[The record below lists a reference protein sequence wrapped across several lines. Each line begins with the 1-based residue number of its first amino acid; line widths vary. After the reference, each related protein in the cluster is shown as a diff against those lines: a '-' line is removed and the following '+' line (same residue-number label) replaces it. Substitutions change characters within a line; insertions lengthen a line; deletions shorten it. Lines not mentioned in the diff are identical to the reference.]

1 MQHIATSAMGPNSLN
16 GTESSG
22 MHQTSKSKNTRWPT
36 SDRVMT
42 SPSNLLFS
50 LADHVVVITGAAG
63 LLGRQHADAVAA
75 FGGHPVLLDLNS
87 EAVTA
92 LAAELRSTYDV
103 DAQAFTVDITDE
115 TALATTCAEV
125 LKHYGKIDALVNNAA
140 NNPKV
145 EEGALGLA
153 TRLEN
158 FSLESWNA
166 DISVG
171 LTGAFLCAKH
181 FGTAIFQT
189 SKHGSIVNI
198 SSDLGLI
205 APDQRLYATPG
216 LRDDEQPVKPVTY
229 SVVKTGII
237 GLTRYLSTYWTHN
250 GRVVVRCNAICP
262 GGVKNGQEP
271 EFVEQIKQRIPL
283 GRMARKEEFQPALVF
298 LLGEASS
305 YVNGAVLAIDGGR
318 TAW

>member
-125 LKHYGKIDALVNNAA
+125 LQHYGKIDALVNNAA

-158 FSLESWNA
+158 FPLESWNA

-205 APDQRLYATPG
+205 APDQRLYVKSG
-216 LRDDEQPVKPVTY
+216 LRDDEQAVKPVTY

-250 GRVVVRCNAICP
+250 GQVVVRCNAICA
-262 GGVKNGQEP
+262 GGIENGQDTA
-271 EFVEQIKQRIPL
+271 FLASLNQRIPL
-283 GRMARKEEFQPALVF
+283 GRLASSDDYQGVLIF
-298 LLGEASS
+298 LLSAASG
-305 YVNGAVLAIDGGR
+305 YANGSVISVDGGR